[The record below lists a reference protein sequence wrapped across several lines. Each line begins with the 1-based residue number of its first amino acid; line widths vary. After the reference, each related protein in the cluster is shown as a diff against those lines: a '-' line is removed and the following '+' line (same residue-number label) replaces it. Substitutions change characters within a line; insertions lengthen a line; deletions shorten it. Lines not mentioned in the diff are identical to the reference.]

1 MQKATSIEQLIT
13 DMPKRW
19 LPDKAAGI
27 HATIQLD
34 LSGDQLRQTRFII
47 SDGTL
52 EIQPGP
58 ADHPNL
64 TLTASAADYLAMS
77 NGDLDAVKAY
87 MQGKLKAKGDLGLA
101 LKFQSMFDFDLD

>member
-1 MQKATSIEQLIT
+1 MQKATTVDQLLA
-13 DMPKRW
+13 DMPQRW

-34 LSGDQLRQTRFII
+34 LSGDQPRQTRFII
-47 SDGTL
+47 SDGAL

-58 ADHPNL
+58 AENPNL
-64 TLTASAADYLAMS
+64 TLTASAADYMAMS

-101 LKFQSMFDFDLD
+101 LKFQSMFDFDFD